1 DNLLVEVGVGSNKSS
16 LPSNST
22 LNCHRELNR
31 LWMSCSFGFVAVVE
45 LLSRLGTACVG
56 FICRACMFK
65 RVMEMRDR
73 LVLAEKIER
82 LKHELFDY
90 QYNMGVL
97 ILERNDLSSKCE
109 ELTQVVAE
117 ADEILKRQQ
126 VVNVV
131 TFGEAEMRVENL
143 RRALDH
149 GRKPVLDLEKALQE
163 MYEDFEKL
171 KASSVREIAEAEA
184 KKGEMEAK
192 GWEVEENLQS
202 ASRKHAE
209 ADSKLSQ
216 LERQTQELEAREN
229 ILKSEQ
235 LSLAVEREA
244 HEDTFRK
251 QKEGL
256 MEWER
261 KLQQV
266 EERHCKQRM
275 KMSCRWIF
283 SSVIQ

>member
-1 DNLLVEVGVGSNKSS
+1 
-16 LPSNST
+16 
-22 LNCHRELNR
+22 
-31 LWMSCSFGFVAVVE
+31 
-45 LLSRLGTACVG
+45 
-56 FICRACMFK
+56 MFK
-65 RVMEMRDR
+65 RAMEMRDR

-97 ILERNDLSSKCE
+97 ILERNDPSLKCE

-163 MYEDFEKL
+163 TYEEFEKL

-256 MEWER
+256 MDIMG
-261 KLQQV
+261 KKIAASGGATLQA
-266 EERHCKQRM
+266 EEFVGGYSHR
-275 KMSCRWIF
+275 
-283 SSVIQ
+283 